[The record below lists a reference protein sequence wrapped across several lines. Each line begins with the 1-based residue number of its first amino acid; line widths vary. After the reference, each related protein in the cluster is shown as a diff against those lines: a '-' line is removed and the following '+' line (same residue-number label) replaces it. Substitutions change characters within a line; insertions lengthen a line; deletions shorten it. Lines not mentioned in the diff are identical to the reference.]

1 MKVHILGNK
10 GSILDQF
17 IAEIRDCMIQKDRLR
32 FRRNFSRIGEI
43 FSYEISKTFPFED
56 IEVCTSLGIAN
67 VPVLKEQPVIATFLR
82 AGLAF
87 HEGFLNYYDKADS
100 AFIAGYRKYDK
111 GGGFEIKIDYVTS
124 PDIEKRILIIN
135 DAMLASGASFEYAYK
150 SLLDYGKPKSV
161 HIAAIIA
168 SKEGLE
174 HIEKVLPDKNINV
187 WVGAVDDELT
197 VKSYIVP
204 GLGDAGDLV
213 YGQKI
218 DI

>member
-1 MKVHILGNK
+1 MKIINLGGK
-10 GSILDQF
+10 SSLLDQF
-17 IAEIRDCMIQKDRLR
+17 VSEIRDEQIQKDRLR
-32 FRRNFSRIGEI
+32 FRRNFIRIGEI
-43 FSYEISKTFPFED
+43 FSYEISKALPFEEQE
-56 IEVCTSLGIAN
+56 IGTSLGIAN

-87 HEGFLNYYDKADS
+87 HEGFINFYDKADS

-111 GGGFEIKIDYVTS
+111 GGGFDIKIDYITS
-124 PDIEKRILIIN
+124 PAIENRILIIN

-150 SLLDYGKPKSV
+150 GLLDYGKPKHV

-168 SKEGLE
+168 SREGIE
-174 HIEKVLPDKNINV
+174 HIERVLPDALVTV
-187 WVGAVDDELT
+187 WTGAIDDELT

-213 YGQKI
+213 YGPKI
-218 DI
+218 DR